1 MTQDAAGTT
10 GPARITDHELVA
22 LVDLRPTPQG
32 RRALEAVGVADL
44 LTDAAAVRA
53 GHATLLVR
61 DLAVVE
67 GESIVAQGLA
77 ASVGTMLTTADD
89 VLLLVL
95 TRDDVFGR
103 TVLVDA
109 PVGGFL
115 LDLTSYG
122 VHAAQPLHLDTDL
135 LTLVRDIIA
144 DLAGGAGP
152 GLPFTV
158 EVTRFPIDGTPR
170 TASLVIADADAPSPD
185 AWAAARRVL
194 GRSDAEAASNMRRAA
209 D

>member
-67 GESIVAQGLA
+67 SFNDQPVSGTLSMAGASEPKVVLA
-77 ASVGTMLTTADD
+77 IPEGSASVAAD
-89 VLLLVL
+89 
-95 TRDDVFGR
+95 
-103 TVLVDA
+103 
-109 PVGGFL
+109 
-115 LDLTSYG
+115 
-122 VHAAQPLHLDTDL
+122 
-135 LTLVRDIIA
+135 
-144 DLAGGAGP
+144 GGAVKWTLGP
-152 GLPFTV
+152 
-158 EVTRFPIDGTPR
+158 R
-170 TASLVIADADAPSPD
+170 ALVVIQVGEQP
-185 AWAAARRVL
+185 
-194 GRSDAEAASNMRRAA
+194 
-209 D
+209 